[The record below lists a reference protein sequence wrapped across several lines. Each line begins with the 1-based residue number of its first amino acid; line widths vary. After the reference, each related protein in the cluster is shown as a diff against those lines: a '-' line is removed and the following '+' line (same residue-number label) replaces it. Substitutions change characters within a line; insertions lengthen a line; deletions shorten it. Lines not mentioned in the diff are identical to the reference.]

1 MEMCE
6 IPNPVSKSENPKIV
20 KRGQSSFNTLSREM
34 PTKYCILK
42 KRLSIWFSELDQEGG
57 AAINQVITLRAKDT
71 SSTLPG
77 LFINAVWIA
86 LTLQMSNKG
95 EK

>member
-1 MEMCE
+1 MEMCG
-6 IPNPVSKSENPKIV
+6 IPNPLRKSENPKIV

-42 KRLSIWFSELDQEGG
+42 MRLSTWFSELDQE
-57 AAINQVITLRAKDT
+57 VITWRAKDT

-77 LFINAVWIA
+77 LFINAAGIA
-86 LTLQMSNKG
+86 LTLQMSTKG